1 MKDKN
6 DMTQEE
12 RCIYLIRTMQKEM
25 PQYRG
30 IVIPEEGAEQKRLL
44 RSLMNVRPPMP
55 ASSDF
60 LAVQDMYLSEENA
73 ARGILDGAELA
84 PVKGNSRICLWQGDI
99 TRLKTGA
106 IVNAAN
112 RAPLGC
118 FRPVTPVSTTSSIP
132 VREFSCGLPAMRL
145 WKLRAARSRP
155 GVQS

>member
-12 RCIYLIRTMQKEM
+12 RCIYLIRTMQREM

-60 LAVQDMYLSEENA
+60 LAGECRTRHTGWGGSGSCEGEQPYLP
-73 ARGILDGAELA
+73 LA
-84 PVKGNSRICLWQGDI
+84 GGYH
-99 TRLKTGA
+99 TA
-106 IVNAAN
+106 
-112 RAPLGC
+112 
-118 FRPVTPVSTTSSIP
+118 
-132 VREFSCGLPAMRL
+132 
-145 WKLRAARSRP
+145 
-155 GVQS
+155 

>member
-12 RCIYLIRTMQKEM
+12 RCIYLIRTMQREM

-73 ARGILDGAELA
+73 ARGILDGADLA
-84 PVKGNSRICLWQGDI
+84 PVKENSRICLWQGDI

-106 IVNAAN
+106 RCWAASGP
-112 RAPLGC
+112 A
-118 FRPVTPVSTTSSIP
+118 TPVSTTSSIP
-132 VREFSCGLPAMRL
+132 VREFSCGLPAMRS